1 MSSLD
6 DKIRE
11 ALKREDAE
19 LFGEVAGEAS
29 MPELVAESFRGKFR
43 FFVAVTW
50 SATAVFTIGMFFC
63 AYKVFVS
70 EEFRDHIL
78 WAMGFFFTAS
88 AVGLLKTWN
97 WMELN
102 RIAVTREVKRVELQ
116 IALLAKRLEDK

>member
-29 MPELVAESFRGKFR
+29 LPELVAESFRGKYR
-43 FFVAVTW
+43 FFVML
-50 SATAVFTIGMFFC
+50 SMGATLVFTVAMFFC
-63 AYKVFVS
+63 GYKVFTS
-70 EEFRDHIL
+70 DEFHEHIL
-78 WAMGFFFTAS
+78 WAMGFFFSAM
-88 AVGLLKTWN
+88 AVGMLKTWT

-102 RIAVTREVKRVELQ
+102 RIAVTREIKRVELQ
-116 IALLAKRLEDK
+116 IALLAKRLEK